1 MYVDSET
8 ETDRKNELEVIS
20 IFCKKMN
27 CNFQKLRKYDLD
39 FLLYRNE
46 KSVAFAE
53 VKCRTHSFDKFDTQI
68 ISLKRH
74 KELMNCSKWLPCFL
88 IVKYTDGIFYIDAKD
103 IPNENIK
110 IGGRN
115 NPRKE
120 RPNDVEPLIHFKRS
134 LFKKI

>member
-1 MYVDSET
+1 
-8 ETDRKNELEVIS
+8 
-20 IFCKKMN
+20 
-27 CNFQKLRKYDLD
+27 
-39 FLLYRNE
+39 
-46 KSVAFAE
+46 
-53 VKCRTHSFDKFDTQI
+53 
-68 ISLKRH
+68 
-74 KELMNCSKWLPCFL
+74 MNCSKWLPCFL